1 MGIREGLLA
10 LLANG
15 PKHGYQLKVDFD
27 AATGEA
33 WSLNVGQVYTTLQR
47 LERDGLVD
55 AGPADDEGRIS
66 YNLTAAGREDLRTW
80 FETPV
85 NRSVANRDEV
95 SIKLL
100 VSIAAGIA
108 DPQGIIDRQ
117 RRATMTELQDLTGL
131 RGDTPAT
138 DFAWQL
144 HLDRLSLQAEA
155 ELRWLDRVEQRLATA
170 APQSPL
176 QPTPGPPVATVP
188 QEGSR

>member
-66 YNLTAAGREDLRTW
+66 YHLTAAGREDLRTW

-100 VSIAAGIA
+100 VSIAGGIA
-108 DPQGIIDRQ
+108 DPQGIVDRQ

-131 RGDTPAT
+131 RSDTPAT

-155 ELRWLDRVEQRLATA
+155 ELRWLDRVEQRLANAPPPSPSQAPSDMPATTA
-170 APQSPL
+170 S
-176 QPTPGPPVATVP
+176 
-188 QEGSR
+188 QEGPR